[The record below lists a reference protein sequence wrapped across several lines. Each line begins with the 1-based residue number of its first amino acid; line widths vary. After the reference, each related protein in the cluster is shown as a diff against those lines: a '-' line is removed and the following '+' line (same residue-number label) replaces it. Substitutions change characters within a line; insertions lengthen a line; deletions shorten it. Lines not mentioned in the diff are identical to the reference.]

1 MLTDVIIK
9 KKKAKSSEKEARS
22 SSSEKKHN
30 NTGIKF
36 CRVQKLK
43 VLCHHPVRGDNLV
56 ITKSDNPY
64 VIEVEPVSQQK
75 KTKLKLK
82 TIKELE
88 REKEKIGVFDPRA
101 HITGVVGNKSSQGS
115 SKDRNFL
122 RPMPYNEKLR
132 LGGKE
137 NSLAIAETQLSTLEV
152 LRGRYRKV
160 RRGSINL
167 SSPYNPN
174 NR

>member
-1 MLTDVIIK
+1 MK
-9 KKKAKSSEKEARS
+9 QKAARSEK
-22 SSSEKKHN
+22 
-30 NTGIKF
+30 F
-36 CRVQKLK
+36 CQVKKLK
-43 VLCHHPVRGDNLV
+43 VLCHKPVQGANLV
-56 ITKSDNPY
+56 VTNSDNPY
-64 VIEVEPVSQQK
+64 VIEVEPAAQKK

-88 REKEKIGVFDPRA
+88 RGKEKIGVFDPRA
-101 HITGVVGNKSSQGS
+101 HITGVLGNKSSQGS
-115 SKDRNFL
+115 SKDKQFL

-167 SSPYNPN
+167 SSPYKPD